1 MLGDKFNVVYII
13 PFQNHFDGMN
23 LFKTCKL
30 TLLREFEIQ
39 MHFIHS
45 FEIEYIQNEVELQK
59 GKERRL

>member
-1 MLGDKFNVVYII
+1 M
-13 PFQNHFDGMN
+13 PFQNNFDGMN

-45 FEIEYIQNEVELQK
+45 FEIEYIQNVVELQK